1 VPRLGY
7 VLLALLGGGLLAV
20 QAPINARLRVVLATP
35 LGSALVSFVVG
46 TALLFVVTLLAGDGR
61 RTAVGLGS
69 GPWWAYLGGA
79 CGIVFVVASLVAVTR
94 IGVTTTFVAVTLGQ
108 VAVAAIVD
116 RFGWFGISARPV
128 SAGRLAAIGLLV
140 LSLALLARD

>member
-7 VLLALLGGGLLAV
+7 VLLALLGGALLAV

-46 TALLFVVTLLAGDGR
+46 TALLLVITLLVGDGR
-61 RTAVGLGS
+61 RTAAGLGS

-94 IGVTTTFVAVTLGQ
+94 VGVTTTFVAVTLGQ
-108 VAVAAIVD
+108 VAVAAIID
-116 RFGWFGISARPV
+116 RFGWFGISARSV
-128 SAGRLAAIGLLV
+128 SPGRLAAIGLLV
-140 LSLALLARD
+140 LSLALLARE